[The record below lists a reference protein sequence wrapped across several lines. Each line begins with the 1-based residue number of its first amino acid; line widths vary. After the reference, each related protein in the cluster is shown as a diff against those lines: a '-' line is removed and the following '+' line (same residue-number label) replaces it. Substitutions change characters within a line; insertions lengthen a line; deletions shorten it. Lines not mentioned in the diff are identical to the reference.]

1 MEWQQLKGF
10 HATARL
16 GSITKAAEAT
26 LRTQSAV
33 SQQIK
38 ALEEELGVKL
48 IQRLGRKKLAL
59 TPAGERL
66 QEFCA
71 LVLQEEERLQH
82 DLAEMKGQPRGRLR
96 LAAPFTTLYQLL
108 PDYVRDYLGKSPNV
122 ELSILDRSQ
131 DEVIDLLRQGEADI
145 GFALETAVPPDLA
158 KQRWKKVVTRVM
170 APKGHPL
177 AKLKKVGLRKVAEHP
192 LILPPSGLGR
202 QRLEEHLNRLGMEYR
217 VVMESANVELS
228 ALYVEQGLGVSF
240 ATVIQGAPW
249 LEHRNLAFI
258 PLDKGF
264 PPDYLS
270 IITRK
275 GQKLLPAQ
283 TAFIHGL
290 KRKQQL
296 ARGKKISGE

>member
-16 GSITKAAEAT
+16 GSITRAAQAT

-33 SQQIK
+33 SQQIR
-38 ALEEELGVKL
+38 ALEDDLGVEL
-48 IQRLGRKKLAL
+48 IQRLGRRRLLL

-66 QEFCA
+66 QEFCD
-71 LVLQEEERLQH
+71 LVLSEQERLQS
-82 DLAEMKGQPRGRLR
+82 DLAEMRGQPRGLLR

-108 PDYVRDYLGKSPNV
+108 PDFVRDYLINTPQV

-131 DEVIDLLRQGEADI
+131 SQVIELLRRGEADL
-145 GFALETAVPPDLA
+145 GFALESQVPPDLE
-158 KQRWKKVVTRVM
+158 KRRWKKVVTRVM
-170 APKGHPL
+170 TPKDHVL
-177 AKLKKVGLRKVAEHP
+177 ARSKRISLRRVAEHP

-202 QRLEEHLNRLGMEYR
+202 QRLEERLNSLGVEYR

-228 ALYVEQGLGVSF
+228 SLYVEKGLGVSF

-258 PLDKGF
+258 ALDKGF
-264 PPDYLS
+264 PPDYLA
-270 IITRK
+270 IVTRR
-275 GQKLLPAQ
+275 GGKLLPAQ
-283 TAFIHGL
+283 KAFIDGL
-290 KRKQQL
+290 TGKRRPSRAPKKQ
-296 ARGKKISGE
+296 A

>member
-10 HATARL
+10 QATARL
-16 GSITKAAEAT
+16 GSVTKAAEAT

-38 ALEEELGVKL
+38 ALEEELGVEL
-48 IQRLGRKKLAL
+48 IQRLGRKKLML

-66 QEFCA
+66 QEFCV
-71 LVLQEEERLQH
+71 LVLGEQERLAY
-82 DLAEMKGQPRGRLR
+82 DLAAMQGQPRGRLR

-108 PDYVRDYLGKSPNV
+108 PDYLRDYLRKSPLV

-131 DEVIDLLRQGEADI
+131 SQVIDLLRQGEADL
-145 GFALETAVPPDLA
+145 GFALESAVPPDLD
-158 KQRWKKVVTRVM
+158 KRRWKKVVARVM
-170 APKGHPL
+170 TPRNHPL
-177 AKLKKVGLRKVAEHP
+177 AKSKRVSLRRVAEHP
-192 LILPPSGLGR
+192 LILPPTGLGR
-202 QRLEEHLNRLGMEYR
+202 RRVEERLNRLGVEYR

-228 ALYVEQGLGVSF
+228 ALYVEKGLGVSF

-258 PLDKGF
+258 ALDKGF
-264 PPDYLS
+264 PPDYLAMV
-270 IITRK
+270 TRK

-283 TAFIHGL
+283 AAFIQGL
-290 KRKQQL
+290 KQKPGKRK
-296 ARGKKISGE
+296 KSK

>member
-16 GSITKAAEAT
+16 GSITKAARAT

-38 ALEEELGVKL
+38 ALEHDLGVEL
-48 IQRLGRKKLAL
+48 IQRLGRRKLLL

-66 QEFCA
+66 HEFCD
-71 LVLQEEERLQH
+71 LVLNEKERLES
-82 DLAEMKGQPRGRLR
+82 DLAQMRGKPWGRLR

-108 PDYVRDYLGKSPNV
+108 PDYVRAYLSGSPHV

-131 DEVIDLLRQGEADI
+131 AQVMELVRRGEADL
-145 GFALETAVPPDLA
+145 GFALESQVPPDLK

-170 APKGHPL
+170 APKGHAL
-177 AKLKKVGLRKVAEHP
+177 AKLKRASLRRVAEHP
-192 LILPPSGLGR
+192 LILPPAGLGR
-202 QRLEEHLNRLGMEYR
+202 QSLEMRLNRLGVDYR

-228 ALYVEQGLGVSF
+228 ALYVEKGLGVSF

-249 LEHRNLAFI
+249 LESRNLAFV

-264 PPDYLS
+264 PPDYLC
-270 IITRK
+270 IVTRS
-275 GQKLLPAQ
+275 GQRHLPAQ
-283 TAFIHGL
+283 EAFINGL
-290 KRKQQL
+290 VKEPRP
-296 ARGKKISGE
+296 ARP

>member
-10 HATARL
+10 QATARL
-16 GSITKAAEAT
+16 GSVTKAAEAT

-38 ALEEELGVKL
+38 ALEEELGVEL
-48 IQRLGRKKLAL
+48 IQRLGRKKLVL

-66 QEFCA
+66 QEFCV
-71 LVLQEEERLQH
+71 LVLQEQERLAH
-82 DLAEMKGQPRGRLR
+82 DLAAMQGQPRGRLR

-108 PDYVRDYLGKSPNV
+108 PNYVLKYLSQAPLV

-131 DEVIDLLRQGEADI
+131 SQVIDLLRQGEADL
-145 GFALETAVPPDLA
+145 GFALESAVPPDLD
-158 KQRWKKVVTRVM
+158 KRRWKKVVTRVM
-170 APKGHPL
+170 TPRNHPL
-177 AKLKKVGLRKVAEHP
+177 AKRKRISLRRVAQYP

-202 QRLEEHLNRLGMEYR
+202 RRLEERLNRLGAEYR

-228 ALYVEQGLGVSF
+228 ALYVEKGLGVSF

-258 PLDKGF
+258 ALDKGF
-264 PPDYLS
+264 PPDYLAMV
-270 IITRK
+270 TRK

-283 TAFIHGL
+283 AAFIQGL
-290 KRKQQL
+290 KQKPGKRK
-296 ARGKKISGE
+296 KPK

>member
-10 HATARL
+10 QATARL

-38 ALEEELGVKL
+38 ALEEDLGVEL
-48 IQRLGRKKLAL
+48 IQRLGRRKLVL

-71 LVLQEEERLQH
+71 LVLEEQERLAH
-82 DLAEMKGQPRGRLR
+82 DLAALQGEPRGRLR

-108 PDYVRDYLGKSPNV
+108 PDYVLKYLNQAPLV

-131 DEVIDLLRQGEADI
+131 SQVIDLLRQGEADL
-145 GFALETAVPPDLA
+145 GFALESAVPPDLD
-158 KQRWKKVVTRVM
+158 KQRWKKVVARVM
-170 APKGHPL
+170 TPKGHPL
-177 AKLKKVGLRKVAEHP
+177 AKRKRVSLRRVAQHP

-202 QRLEEHLNRLGMEYR
+202 RGLEERLNRLGVEYQ

-228 ALYVEQGLGVSF
+228 ALYVEKGLGVSF

-258 PLDKGF
+258 ALDKGF
-264 PPDYLS
+264 PPDYLAMV
-270 IITRK
+270 TRK
-275 GQKLLPAQ
+275 GQKMLPAQ
-283 TAFIHGL
+283 AAFIQGL
-290 KRKQQL
+290 KSKPGKRKKL
-296 ARGKKISGE
+296 K